1 MQINNQ
7 IQKLQGGGFANY
19 SAALSPYVPTSLGQ
33 SVPETDEG
41 DSNSSKKSSGT
52 STSDKDT
59 TRDEILRALMDSGL
73 PNEANEIINKMSNI
87 LSSSYFDSLP
97 NSQKQ
102 SYYLQVIGD
111 VNSLKFNKEQYSD
124 AIKQAQENGGL
135 NDLAITEYGRMIVQ
149 DQDGNLKQMT
159 PEVFSKN
166 SDKYIPVTN
175 SYLANLRARVPDLAF
190 DTNVIG
196 VIKNG
201 IGPEKINQFITN
213 IIDRAQ
219 TNENTVNKVV
229 GSQQASEVVQGLQQ
243 LQNGLIKEGYS
254 DKNNYKQVE
263 AAVDY
268 LYKMMPSQYKQYLE
282 AKAVSEGRPI
292 NSGVFDLIKGYA
304 QVKLSRDIS
313 QTESAT
319 KDSASG
325 SNTPGSSNTKGI
337 TTQAMSGYLG
347 GDQID
352 LKFNFGDSTT
362 FTLGANRVYSNME
375 RYKTLQDVMDNK
387 EWGGSLDPHHV
398 YFGSEHVDSV
408 DTNKILYNGGN
419 FHLTYL
425 PIDDKGNPAFGV
437 LKALARVNKGQNAQE
452 YVNHQ
457 FNYNNDLNMVNQY
470 FDESN
475 GKFTPKNQSNLFG
488 RYWIMNGLASTKDGV
503 LTDPEE
509 SDLKPTKL
517 TNSDILKN
525 AQVQFRTST
534 AQKSPDGKST
544 SFYNPSDIYS
554 GIIFIKDNGSY
565 ISSAVN
571 SNKLVGGEYNKIA
584 PQEDVDRRYNAN
596 NSFNQLQQPVNT
608 SSTNLGI

>member
-1 MQINNQ
+1 MEINNK
-7 IQKLQGGGFANY
+7 IIKLQGGGFADF
-19 SAALSPYVPTSLGQ
+19 SAALSPYVPISLGQ
-33 SVPETDEG
+33 SAPDVDD
-41 DSNSSKKSSGT
+41 DSSEKSSSKSAT
-52 STSDKDT
+52 DKDT

-102 SYYLQVIGD
+102 SYYLQIISN

-124 AIKQAQENGGL
+124 AIKQAQENNGL

-149 DQDGNLKQMT
+149 DQNGDLKQMT
-159 PEVFSKN
+159 PEVYSKN
-166 SDKYIPVTN
+166 SDKYIPITN
-175 SYLANLRARVPDLAF
+175 SYLANLRARDPDLAF
-190 DTNVIG
+190 DSNIIG
-196 VIKNG
+196 IIKNG

-219 TNENTVNKVV
+219 TNESTVNRVV
-229 GSQQASEVVQGLQQ
+229 GSQQASEIVQGLQQ
-243 LQNGLIKEGYS
+243 LQNGLVKEGYS

-268 LYKMMPSQYKQYLE
+268 IYKIMPIKYKQYLE
-282 AKAVSEGRPI
+282 AKAASEGRPI
-292 NSGVFDLIKGYA
+292 DSGVSDLIKGYA
-304 QVKLSRDIS
+304 QVKLSRNIT
-313 QTESAT
+313 QTELANST
-319 KDSASG
+319 KNSG
-325 SNTPGSSNTKGI
+325 KTSGSSNEKGI
-337 TTQAMSGYLG
+337 TTQSMSGYLG

-352 LKFNFGDSTT
+352 LKFNFGDSIT

-375 RYKTLQDVMDNK
+375 RFKTIQDVMDNK
-387 EWGGSLDPHHV
+387 EWGGSLDPHHI
-398 YFGSEHVDSV
+398 YFGSEHIDGM
-408 DTNKILYNGGN
+408 DANKVLYNGGN

-425 PIDDKGNPAFGV
+425 PVDDKGNPAFSV
-437 LKALARVNKGQNAQE
+437 LQALGRVNKGQNAQE

-457 FNYNNDLNMVNQY
+457 FNYKNDLNLVNQY
-470 FDESN
+470 FDENN
-475 GKFTPKNQSNLFG
+475 GKFIPKNQSNLFG

-509 SDLKPTKL
+509 ADLKPVKL
-517 TNSDILKN
+517 TNSDITKN
-525 AQVQFRTST
+525 AQMQFRIATEK
-534 AQKSPDGKST
+534 KSPNSKST

-554 GIIFIKDNGSY
+554 GTIFIKDNGSY

-571 SNKLVGGEYNKIA
+571 SNKLVGEEYNKIA
-584 PQEDVDRRYNAN
+584 PQEDVDRRFNAN
-596 NSFNQLQQPVNT
+596 NGFNQLQQPVNT